1 VTDTHPSPE
10 WAPFDKDAAHNQGY
24 LYTTGASLSSRIA
37 ARRQSDAILAALAFS
52 AKRVIDIGCGDGT
65 YTVEIYDRGQP
76 SSVYGLDPA
85 PNAIDTARSKTG
97 GRNITYETASAYD
110 IPTANDMFDV
120 AQLRGVLHH
129 LDRPVDALREAM
141 RVAPVIVV
149 LEPNGYNLGLKAIE
163 KLSTYHRDHGE
174 KSYAPANLERW
185 VRELGGRVV
194 SRDWVG
200 LVPYFCPDWFAR
212 TMKVIEPVVESVPL
226 LNRLGCGT
234 FVMVAARTPS
244 ARLA

>member
-1 VTDTHPSPE
+1 
-10 WAPFDKDAAHNQGY
+10 
-24 LYTTGASLSSRIA
+24 
-37 ARRQSDAILAALAFS
+37 
-52 AKRVIDIGCGDGT
+52 
-65 YTVEIYDRGQP
+65 
-76 SSVYGLDPA
+76 
-85 PNAIDTARSKTG
+85 
-97 GRNITYETASAYD
+97 
-110 IPTANDMFDV
+110 MFDV

-226 LNRLGCGT
+226 LNDLER
-234 FVMVAARTPS
+234 AAGVDGHVVPGRNGPDLLVPG
-244 ARLA
+244 RGDVGVRP